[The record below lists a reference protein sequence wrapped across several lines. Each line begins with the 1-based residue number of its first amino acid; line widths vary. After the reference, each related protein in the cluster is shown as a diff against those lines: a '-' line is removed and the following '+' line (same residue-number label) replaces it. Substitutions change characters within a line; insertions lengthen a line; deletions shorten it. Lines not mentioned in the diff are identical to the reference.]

1 VESDD
6 FLDYR
11 IQKLNWWY
19 LYFVLYNLKY
29 IFLFYMKQDLI
40 FNERVQIHYP
50 AKDYEN
56 NFQHKNEV
64 REDKRRRW
72 CTWEDED
79 GYRGFYLSFSLRVKW
94 YFSLPL

>member
-1 VESDD
+1 
-6 FLDYR
+6 
-11 IQKLNWWY
+11 
-19 LYFVLYNLKY
+19 
-29 IFLFYMKQDLI
+29 MKQDLI

-72 CTWEDED
+72 CT
-79 GYRGFYLSFSLRVKW
+79 
-94 YFSLPL
+94 